1 MESQSLSFGRTRQQ
15 KYEGLGGHIGHSIAS
30 LDRVRAVIASMP
42 KVGKS
47 TLLQSC
53 EDAFIFNIDQSSTVT
68 PTPRAVM
75 FPMVGED
82 GSCLLDTGPGI
93 LTWDAIESKIDVLKK
108 LAQERKPR
116 PKLVVFDSLSTLLNL
131 VRPWIVRNAARLG
144 IAKGEVS
151 DFKQLH
157 GPAAYDALF
166 ETIVKSINDLYQ
178 SGYGVIL
185 TVHIVNAKI
194 QLGEDAMTVIPEL
207 CASDGLWKR
216 IYPLME
222 FVAVLHRK
230 DVVSSKEVET
240 VVNIRGVPTTHKKM
254 VSETSTKVFL
264 SINEAYY
271 KDVSGG
277 RVQFDPIEVPK
288 ADGWKTVSDAYE
300 AARLRHMSAT

>member
-1 MESQSLSFGRTRQQ
+1 MEEQTLSFGRTRQQ
-15 KYEGLGGHIGHSIAS
+15 KYEGLGGYIGHSIAP

-53 EDAFIFNIDQSSTVT
+53 EDAFIFNIDQSSPVT

-93 LTWDAIESKIDVLKK
+93 LTWDAIESKIEVLKK
-108 LAQERKPR
+108 LALERKSR
-116 PKLVVFDSLSTLLNL
+116 PKLVIFDSLSTLLNL
-131 VRPWIVRNAARLG
+131 VRPWIVRNAAKLG
-144 IAKGEVS
+144 IAKGEVT

-178 SGYGVIL
+178 AGYGVIL

-194 QLGEDAMTVIPEL
+194 QLGEDAMTIIPEL

-222 FVAVLHRK
+222 FVAVMHRK
-230 DVVSSKEVET
+230 DVVSTKEVET
-240 VVNIRGVPTTHKKM
+240 TVMIRGTPSTHKKT
-254 VSETSTKVFL
+254 VTETAQKVFL

-277 RVQFDPIEVPK
+277 RVQFPPIEVPK
-288 ADGWKTVSDAYE
+288 ADGWKTVSEAYE
-300 AARLRHMSAT
+300 AARQAHMRGS